1 VPWLLCVPRQGM
13 LVAAI
18 EHADESSA
26 LTTDSEGAFV
36 RYKHLNP
43 TEKKDF
49 GLQHVRR
56 SGQVSGPPLASS

>member
-1 VPWLLCVPRQGM
+1 M

-49 GLQHVRR
+49 GLQYVRR
-56 SGQVSGPPLASS
+56 SGQVCGPLLASS